1 MIPQQNE
8 SEFPIRKSSGQKNPQ
23 GVINGMAQKNRELSL
38 KVDELE
44 QLATAMAQAEHDYNM
59 AYAEKLLRLKA
70 DGNAITLCQTLAK
83 GDKYVADML
92 FKYRVAE
99 AVYDA
104 GKKKIHSLDTA
115 IDTYRSLLSW
125 YKIEYSQGA

>member
-1 MIPQQNE
+1 MIVAQKSPQK
-8 SEFPIRKSSGQKNPQ
+8 IMD
-23 GVINGMAQKNRELSL
+23 GMAQKNRELSM

-44 QLATAMAQAEHDYNM
+44 QLATAMAEAEHDYNM
-59 AYAEKLLRLKA
+59 AYAEKLLRLKSE
-70 DGNAITLCQTLAK
+70 GNAITLCQTLAK

-92 FKYRVAE
+92 FKFRVAE

-104 GKKKIHSLDTA
+104 CKKKIYSLNVA

-125 YKIEYSQGA
+125 YKQEYSQQA